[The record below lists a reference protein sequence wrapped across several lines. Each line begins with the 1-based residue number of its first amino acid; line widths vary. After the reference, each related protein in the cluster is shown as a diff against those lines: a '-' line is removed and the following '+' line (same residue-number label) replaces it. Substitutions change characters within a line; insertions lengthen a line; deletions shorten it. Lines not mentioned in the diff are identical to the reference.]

1 MNLQNIRVAYKLW
14 AVVLG
19 SMSAMVLLAFGLM
32 MYSDRVDAEVAKQF
46 QRILQRH
53 DLHNTTRTKAA
64 YIERALDLMAKAIP
78 FLNEGRGNRLTS

>member
-1 MNLQNIRVAYKLW
+1 VPR
-14 AVVLG
+14 
-19 SMSAMVLLAFGLM
+19 
-32 MYSDRVDAEVAKQF
+32 

>member
-1 MNLQNIRVAYKLW
+1 MPAISIRSRHRSLEEAGDLPF
-14 AVVLG
+14 
-19 SMSAMVLLAFGLM
+19 LAAFLF
-32 MYSDRVDAEVAKQF
+32 DALVTVPR